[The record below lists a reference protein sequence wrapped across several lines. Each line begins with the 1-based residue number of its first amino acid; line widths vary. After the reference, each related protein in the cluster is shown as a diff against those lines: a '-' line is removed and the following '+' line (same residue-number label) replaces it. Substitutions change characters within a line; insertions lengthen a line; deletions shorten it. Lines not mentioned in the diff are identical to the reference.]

1 MVTKIRVRCPCCGSL
16 PDLDRVRGLERVDL
30 QVIEQTFGG
39 RISRSEAQ
47 AEGYTR
53 KHGTAG
59 IMNYEEVSD
68 AALVEEVKAL
78 WRRRVEMAQESLKE

>member
-16 PDLDRVRGLERVDL
+16 PDLDRVRSLERVDL
-30 QVIEQTFGG
+30 QVVEQTFGG
-39 RISRSEAQ
+39 RIPRDQ

-59 IMNYEEVSD
+59 VMNYEDVTD
-68 AALVEEVKAL
+68 TATLEEVKAL
-78 WRRRVEMAQESLKE
+78 WRKRIEAASAILKE

>member
-16 PDLDRVRGLERVDL
+16 PDLERVRALERVDL

-39 RISRSEAQ
+39 RVPRAL
-47 AEGYTR
+47 AEDYR
-53 KHGTAG
+53 KKRGTAG

-68 AALVEEVKAL
+68 LALLEEVKAL
-78 WRRRVEMAQESLKE
+78 WRRRLEVASEVLKE

>member
-16 PDLDRVRGLERVDL
+16 PDLDRVRALERVDL

-47 AEGYTR
+47 AEGYSK

-59 IMNYEEVSD
+59 IMSYEEVSD
-68 AALVEEVKAL
+68 SSLIEDVKAL
-78 WRRRVEMAQESLKE
+78 WRKRISVAQESLKE